1 MSDNKKQMMDI
12 QKVKSLS
19 VAVSDEHQRNWG
31 DDLFSRKEND
41 PKYNYD
47 RSRTRLNFQVSKGGE
62 LGPVDKSKSI
72 TEKIEQA
79 IKNRVTG
86 RVNATS
92 NRAVSLV
99 FGGNREQMRKLAFG
113 DQPISENGNNWD
125 VDSCSGIDRW
135 AKDIYDFCCREFGE
149 ENVVSFI
156 VHLDELNPH
165 AHAVIVPITKD
176 GRLSAKD
183 MFGGNDMN
191 QARTRMRELHSR
203 LAEVNEKYGLER
215 GDDITIT
222 GAKHK
227 STETYRRELAD
238 ECRTLSNEVGMKKTL
253 LSGLN
258 RSITKAETKIK
269 ALQTMV
275 SNLEKV
281 EADKQTTIA
290 ELEDYMKNHLGD
302 AVEIKA
308 KITATRKEL
317 WDVRDKLND
326 KKMKLEQAKLLL
338 NELQKNTSHIEARN
352 RDIKADFEKTVV
364 SYQQQ
369 MINKIWAQAGMK
381 ALSEIANIY
390 PRMTSIHD
398 SSLFDDSFA
407 MDFIN
412 YGDKII
418 YCAMYLYVG
427 YVNEATNF
435 AESQGGGGSDAKDW
449 GREKDEDEIE
459 WIRRC
464 LRQAT
469 RMVKPRK
476 GKGLSR

>member
-12 QKVKSLS
+12 QKVKSFS

-31 DDLFSRKEND
+31 DNLFSRKEND

-72 TEKIEQA
+72 TEKIDQA

-203 LAEVNEKYGLER
+203 LAEVNGCADVVCVSSYRTVSLYANFLSMGQTGIAKRTESISISLAC
-215 GDDITIT
+215 ITF
-222 GAKHK
+222 H
-227 STETYRRELAD
+227 
-238 ECRTLSNEVGMKKTL
+238 
-253 LSGLN
+253 
-258 RSITKAETKIK
+258 
-269 ALQTMV
+269 
-275 SNLEKV
+275 
-281 EADKQTTIA
+281 
-290 ELEDYMKNHLGD
+290 
-302 AVEIKA
+302 
-308 KITATRKEL
+308 
-317 WDVRDKLND
+317 
-326 KKMKLEQAKLLL
+326 
-338 NELQKNTSHIEARN
+338 
-352 RDIKADFEKTVV
+352 
-364 SYQQQ
+364 
-369 MINKIWAQAGMK
+369 
-381 ALSEIANIY
+381 
-390 PRMTSIHD
+390 
-398 SSLFDDSFA
+398 SLFKGIS
-407 MDFIN
+407 
-412 YGDKII
+412 YKRP
-418 YCAMYLYVG
+418 LG
-427 YVNEATNF
+427 YMLLE
-435 AESQGGGGSDAKDW
+435 
-449 GREKDEDEIE
+449 
-459 WIRRC
+459 
-464 LRQAT
+464 
-469 RMVKPRK
+469 
-476 GKGLSR
+476 